1 MFKGTPLLSQ
11 MICRKAPRRTGAR
24 GRAAKEKGRGRA
36 HWGRLSF
43 IEIFG
48 RSWYS
53 IEAII
58 GQLYL
63 REGEREVHQELVQLP
78 GDASL

>member
-43 IEIFG
+43 IDIFG
-48 RSWYS
+48 QSWYS
-53 IEAII
+53 IEAIF

-63 REGEREVHQELVQLP
+63 REGEGEVHQELVQLP
-78 GDASL
+78 RDASL

>member
-43 IEIFG
+43 IEIF
-48 RSWYS
+48 RQSWYS

-58 GQLYL
+58 
-63 REGEREVHQELVQLP
+63 
-78 GDASL
+78 